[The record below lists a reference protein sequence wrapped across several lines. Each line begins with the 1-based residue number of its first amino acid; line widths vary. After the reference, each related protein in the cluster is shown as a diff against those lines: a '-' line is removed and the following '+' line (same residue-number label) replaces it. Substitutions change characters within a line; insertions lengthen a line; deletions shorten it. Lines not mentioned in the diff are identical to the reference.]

1 MGKLSGSFT
10 ADLAVGKICAERDT
24 TEKGAKNETTSGSL
38 VGRHA
43 RAAVLLLL
51 VLCWCVC
58 VGARKTPHYTTY
70 NINFYNYFYMCSSN
84 SSLTCVYV
92 QDFLMYY
99 VEALLSLFVCG
110 SRKSIFSCLAS
121 GT

>member
-1 MGKLSGSFT
+1 MGTLSGSFT

-58 VGARKTPHYTTY
+58 GSEKDSPLHYLQHQLLQLLLHVQQKQQQQS
-70 NINFYNYFYMCSSN
+70 NVCICSRLSYVLCR
-84 SSLTCVYV
+84 SSPEPVCVW
-92 QDFLMYY
+92 L
-99 VEALLSLFVCG
+99 
-110 SRKSIFSCLAS
+110 K
-121 GT
+121 